1 MIRLILA
8 DDHPVV
14 RQGLRRLLEE
24 RGDLKVVA
32 EVGSADELTIK
43 LRETPADVVLL
54 DVAMPG
60 PGILEILRQLKA
72 THPSLRSLVV
82 SMYTEEQYAVRA
94 LKAGAAGYL
103 TKDRPPEELIA
114 AIQKVCRGGIYV
126 SPTLAE
132 RLAGGLAAESERFPH
147 EALSDREFEVL
158 KRLAAGDSVKEI
170 GARLGLS
177 PKTVS
182 TYRARILEKL
192 NLKTNADLV
201 RYALEHRLETS

>member
-1 MIRLILA
+1 MIRIVLA

-14 RQGLRRLLEE
+14 RQGLHRVLEE
-24 RGDLKVVA
+24 REDIKVVA
-32 EVGSADELTIK
+32 EVGTADELTTK
-43 LRETPADVVLL
+43 LRDTPADVVLL

-60 PGILEILRQLKA
+60 PGVLEILRQLKA
-72 THPSLRSLVV
+72 THPSLRCLVL
-82 SMYTEEQYAVRA
+82 SMYAEEQYAVRA

-114 AIQKVCRGGIYV
+114 AVQKVCRGGVHV

-132 RLAGGLAAESERFPH
+132 RLARGLAAGSERSPH

-158 KRLAAGDSVKEI
+158 KQIAAGDSVKAI

-192 NLKTNADLV
+192 GLKTNADLV
-201 RYALEHRLETS
+201 RYALEHRLRTG